1 MRMAL
6 RRPSPGA
13 ERYRPGMLNW
23 LKSLLTSRRSTG
35 DEKRFRPA
43 RRGDSVATQY
53 FYKHDSETDTFRRR
67 CADAVA
73 GAESHKDRD

>member
-1 MRMAL
+1 MRMLL

-23 LKSLLTSRRSTG
+23 LKSLLTSRRSIG

-43 RRGDSVATQY
+43 RRGNSVATQY
-53 FYKHDSETDTFRRR
+53 LDKHVSETDTFRRR
-67 CADAVA
+67 RADAVA
-73 GAESHKDRD
+73 GAESH